1 MNVLHV
7 SLGLPPLRTGGLTRY
22 CAELMEAQVTAGV
35 RVSLL
40 FPGRF
45 LPGNV
50 RIRYGMWHGI
60 ETCEL
65 INPLPVALTYGIAEP
80 NAFTMPCPDVR
91 AFEQLL
97 EDFEPDVVH
106 VHSFMGIYREFFQ
119 IVKAASI
126 PMVFTTHDYYP
137 LCPRCTFIDGMGQT
151 CATGASALSCSACCR
166 GGMTSKTSIIMQSH
180 AYSVLKSSKIL
191 KRLALVVRGNMAHKA
206 QSASSILASAGEVK
220 SYQSLLDYNKTIFE
234 LFDLI
239 LANSSMS
246 EAVYRSIF
254 PIMAYELVHISH
266 AGLTRDFKSI
276 RWRGAKETF
285 VIGYFGGNKEYKGFG
300 TLTAAARM
308 LHEAGVN
315 FELRLFGDDYPNLN
329 VPEAHSFGRVAPDDI
344 LGILSGLDVVV
355 VPSICCE
362 TFSFTV
368 LESICEGVPVLC
380 SDAVGASELIDSKCI
395 FPAGDSLSLA
405 GKLQQAAQLGIA
417 RASIPSDYPL
427 GMDEQVMRVDSIYKE
442 VCR

>member
-22 CAELMEAQVTAGV
+22 CIELMEAQFAAGV

-50 RIRYGMWHGI
+50 RIRYGTWRGV

-80 NAFTMPCPDVR
+80 NAFTMPCSNVR

-97 EDFEPDVVH
+97 KRLEPDMVH
-106 VHSFMGIYREFFQ
+106 VHSFMGIYKEFFQ
-119 IVKAASI
+119 IVKAASV

-137 LCPRCTFIDGMGQT
+137 LCPRCTFIDGTGLN
-151 CATGASALSCSACCR
+151 CVKGASALSCSVCCR
-166 GGMTSKTSIIMQSH
+166 GGMTLNMSMVMQSH
-180 AYSVLKSSKIL
+180 IYSALKSSKIFKL
-191 KRLALVVRGNMAHKA
+191 LSSVVRGGMTYKT
-206 QSASSILASAGEVK
+206 QSASNILVNAEEAN
-220 SYQSLLDYNKTIFE
+220 SYQYLLDYNKTIFE
-234 LFDLI
+234 LFNLI

-246 EAVYRSIF
+246 ESVYRSIF
-254 PIMAYELVHISH
+254 PKMKYELVHISH
-266 AGLTRDFKSI
+266 AGLTRDFKPA
-276 RWRGAKETF
+276 RRRGAKEPL
-285 VIGYFGGNKEYKGFG
+285 VIGYFGGNKEYKGYE

-308 LHEAGVN
+308 LHEAGAN
-315 FELRLFGDDYPNLN
+315 FELHLFGDDYPNLS
-329 VPEAHSFGRVAPDDI
+329 VPEARSFGRVAPNNI
-344 LGILSGLDVVV
+344 RGIMRGLDVVV
-355 VPSICCE
+355 VPSIYRE
-362 TFSFTV
+362 TFGFTV

-405 GKLQQAAQLGIA
+405 EKLQQAARLGIA
-417 RASIPSDYPL
+417 RTSIPSDYPL
-427 GMDEQVMRVDSIYKE
+427 GMDEQVNIINTIYEE